1 VVLLGAPARALEEAR
16 DRCRLDARSPE
27 HRPLRHDLRLDDPVG
42 DKARF
47 GGGGVERERCG
58 GEANLES
65 RLEVGEHRLWG
76 RVGECFDAGPEAGLL
91 AGGDDVVVV
100 GGGELAREQEQRL
113 VREACERDGVGAREA
128 VALADEQRE
137 RLLAQRLAAHSP
149 HRLGVQGKAD
159 VELAREDAAGD
170 LCAEEL
176 AGDDGQVRA
185 VVCDGGEDRA
195 ERLEAGHR
203 RVAEPD
209 RSGDA
214 RPGEA
219 RTLGGALERGE
230 RERCLLEERPPGG
243 GELDMAAGADEQV
256 GAQGPLELVDLVAQ
270 RWLGDVEACGG
281 PAEVELLRNGQ
292 EVAEQARLEIDS
304 RRLTLASITGLGRL
318 RRPGLAS

>member
-1 VVLLGAPARALEEAR
+1 
-16 DRCRLDARSPE
+16 
-27 HRPLRHDLRLDDPVG
+27 
-42 DKARF
+42 
-47 GGGGVERERCG
+47 
-58 GEANLES
+58 
-65 RLEVGEHRLWG
+65 
-76 RVGECFDAGPEAGLL
+76 
-91 AGGDDVVVV
+91 
-100 GGGELAREQEQRL
+100 
-113 VREACERDGVGAREA
+113 
-128 VALADEQRE
+128 
-137 RLLAQRLAAHSP
+137 
-149 HRLGVQGKAD
+149 VQGKAD

-304 RRLTLASITGLGRL
+304 RRLTLAPITGLGRL